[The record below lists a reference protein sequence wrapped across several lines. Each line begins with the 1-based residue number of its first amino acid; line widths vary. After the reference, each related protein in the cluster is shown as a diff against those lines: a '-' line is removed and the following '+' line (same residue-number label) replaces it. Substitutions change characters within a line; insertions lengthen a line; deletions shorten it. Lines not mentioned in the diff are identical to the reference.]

1 MMCWVFCGVLILLL
15 TSYCNSKLRVSE
27 IEWNEMKKFRK
38 IDKILEHADLVESII
53 EDSDWCQW
61 IKVNGKYFVQIQI
74 FFHFVVFKEQV

>member
-1 MMCWVFCGVLILLL
+1 MMCRVFCVVFIQML

-27 IEWNEMKKFRK
+27 IEWNEIKKFRK

-61 IKVNGKYFVQIQI
+61 IKVNGKDFVQIQI
-74 FFHFVVFKEQV
+74 FFHFVVCKEQV